1 MQDFKIK
8 GEGRC
13 REGFGEGCF
22 VVLYPV
28 PNVFKVKRNLKV
40 CTVPACRR

>member
-13 REGFGEGCF
+13 REGLGR
-22 VVLYPV
+22 VVSWFLIQYQM
-28 PNVFKVKRNLKV
+28 NLKLKE
-40 CTVPACRR
+40 T

>member
-13 REGFGEGCF
+13 REGLER
-22 VVLYPV
+22 VVSWFLIQYQMYLK
-28 PNVFKVKRNLKV
+28 FKE
-40 CTVPACRR
+40 T